1 MFCPKCRTEYYPGIT
16 VCADCGSELVEELP
30 SEEEMLK
37 EEAMKELEEAVSE
50 LEEYADADNEEDAAG
65 QLDELRKRVTRGEE
79 DLTYTSASFKAQDN
93 RSSAVMFLV
102 LGIAGMAFAVLCKLD
117 VIKFGMF
124 QGWFT
129 FSIIAAMFL
138 AMIVYGIFAMRNTS
152 ALLEI
157 AKQEEQLIKDI
168 TEWQKDYIDE
178 ETLSA
183 ASDGAE
189 TEEEA
194 ELLRFEKVRELTAE
208 RFPNLSAALL
218 EHTVDLYFKS
228 DEEKETE

>member
-16 VCADCGSELVEELP
+16 VCADCGTELVEELP

-50 LEEYADADNEEDAAG
+50 LSEYVDADSEEDAVD
-65 QLDELRKRVTRGEE
+65 QLEELRKQISRGEE

-93 RSSAVMFLV
+93 RSSAIMFLV
-102 LGIAGMAFAVLCKLD
+102 LGIAGLVFSILCKAD

-129 FSIIAAMFL
+129 FSIISAMFL
-138 AMIVYGIFAMRNTS
+138 AMIVYGIFAMRNNG

-157 AKQEEQLIKDI
+157 AKQEEQLLKDI
-168 TEWQKDYIDE
+168 DDWQKEHITE
-178 ETLSA
+178 EILAEASA
-183 ASDGAE
+183 GAE
-189 TEEEA
+189 SEVEA
-194 ELLRFEKVRELTAE
+194 ELLRFDKVRDLTAAQ
-208 RFPNLSAALL
+208 FPDVKAALL
-218 EHTVDLYFKS
+218 EHTVDLFFKQI
-228 DEEKETE
+228 DEKETE